1 MSDHVNQRGIAGIV
15 NRDIIERA
23 RASQPMDE
31 LEERKQAP
39 LSFRLI
45 KRLLGYTRPYKAKTV
60 WLLLC
65 VFARGIQLPVLAWAI
80 GAVINGPVAAK
91 DVEGLKHA
99 ALAFMLFALVTEI
112 VFHFRVKFSQELGE
126 LVIHDLRRDL
136 FRHWLSLTMSYFQAR
151 PVGRLISR
159 LTGDAE
165 NVRAGVQQV
174 LFVTLVQCG
183 QMLGCAV
190 LMVMTD
196 GWLFLGALAIAPFVW
211 LLNRIFRQRL
221 AAAYRAQS
229 DSYSRISATMA
240 ESVSG
245 IRVTQ
250 SFSRQE
256 INDELFHDLVADHA
270 RYNFAAAKAGG
281 QFLPLLELCT
291 QGFLAALLL
300 IGGWRALQPGIAM
313 PIGTVIQFFFLAGLF
328 FQPITV
334 LGQLFNEALTAM
346 AGAEKLFHVLDTKPA
361 WKDEPDALRP
371 ERLLGRVQFE
381 NVGFEYLPGRA
392 ALRDVSFQVEPGT
405 CVALVGHTGSG
416 KTTLASLIAKF
427 HLPTQGV
434 VRLDGHDIRHLH
446 SDAIHQCLG
455 VVPQQNF
462 LFQGT
467 VLDNIQVAR
476 PTATREEVIEALR
489 QLDCLDLI
497 AAIPNGLD
505 AQVGE
510 HGSGL
515 SLGQRQ
521 MICFAR
527 ALIANPA
534 LLILDEATSA
544 VDPLTEQRTQAALF
558 TLLKGRT
565 SFIVAHRLSTIR
577 RADLVL
583 VMDQGQLVEQ
593 GSPDELIARGG
604 VFAGLWKAGTEDMA
618 TQAHTEH
625 KSEGIQPL

>member
-15 NRDIIERA
+15 NRDVIERA
-23 RASQPMDE
+23 RAAQPVDE

-45 KRLLGYTRPYKAKTV
+45 KRLLGYTRPYKTRTA
-60 WLLLC
+60 WLLVC
-65 VFARGIQLPVLAWAI
+65 VFARGIQLPVLAWAV
-80 GAVINGPVAAK
+80 GAVINGPVARG
-91 DVEGLKHA
+91 DTEGVLHA
-99 ALAFMLFALVTEI
+99 ALMFAAFALFTEI
-112 VFHFRVKFSQELGE
+112 VFHFRVKLAQGLGE
-126 LVIHDLRRDL
+126 SVIHDLRRDL
-136 FRHWLSLTMSYFQAR
+136 FRHWLSLTMSYFHAR

-174 LFVTLVQCG
+174 LFVATVYAL
-183 QMLGCAV
+183 QMIVAGI
-190 LMVMTD
+190 LMAFTD
-196 GWLFLGALAIAPFVW
+196 IWLFLCSLLVAPLVW
-211 LLNRIFRQRL
+211 LLNRLFRDRL
-221 AAAYRAQS
+221 SAAYRAQS
-229 DSYSRISATMA
+229 DSFSRISATMA

-245 IRVTQ
+245 VRVTQ
-250 SFSRQE
+250 SFSRQD
-256 INDELFHDLVADHA
+256 INAELFHDLVTDHA
-270 RYNFAAAKAGG
+270 RYNFESAKAGG

-291 QGFLAALLL
+291 QAFLAALLL
-300 IGGWRALQPGIAM
+300 IGGWRALQPDIAM

-328 FQPITV
+328 FQPISA

-346 AGAEKLFHVLDTKPA
+346 AGAEKLFHVLDTQPA
-361 WKDEPDALRP
+361 WKDDSNAKHPA
-371 ERLLGRVQFE
+371 RLQGLVEFQ
-381 NVGFEYLPGRA
+381 NVWFEYQAGRPV
-392 ALRDVSFQVEPGT
+392 LRDISFKVEPGT

-416 KTTLASLIAKF
+416 KTTLASLIAKY
-427 HLPTQGV
+427 HLPLQGV
-434 VRLDGHDIRHLH
+434 LKLDDEDVRQLH
-446 SDAIHQCLG
+446 SDAIHRSLG

-467 VLDNIQVAR
+467 VLDNIR
-476 PTATREEVIEALR
+476 ITKPNATREEVIEALR

-527 ALIANPA
+527 ALVADPA

-583 VMDQGQLVEQ
+583 VLDQGQIVER
-593 GSPDELIARGG
+593 GSPEELIAQGG
-604 VFAGLWKAGTEDMA
+604 VFAGLWKQGMA
-618 TQAHTEH
+618 
-625 KSEGIQPL
+625 S